1 MSASEV
7 KTPKYDYKKT
17 IFLPDTPFPMRA
29 GLPAKETEIVA
40 RWGTTTEYKKI
51 REASKARPK
60 WVLHDGPPYANGA
73 MHIGHALNNIVKDFM
88 VRSKQMAGYDVD
100 YIPGWDCHGLPI
112 EWKVEEEFRAKGR
125 DKKDISAVEF
135 RKACREYAAKWVEI
149 QKTDRVRM
157 GVVGDFDNPYLTM
170 NYHAEAVIES
180 EFLKVVKNGLV
191 YRGSKPVMWSP
202 VERTSLAEAE
212 VEYQEK
218 TSPAIWVKFPIVS
231 GGPENAFVVIWTTTP
246 WTIPANRAISYNPKI
261 AYGLY
266 QIEAIEEGLEFVPFA
281 KIGDRLVLADA
292 LAEGI
297 FQSAKVA
304 KFTRLQDVNPAGI
317 VCAHPL
323 KDWNSAVNPPPF
335 TGEGDHAQH
344 GGGGASAST
353 AFPSESPHPPRDAR
367 SPFPVNGEGLNAAY
381 AFPVPML
388 VGDHVTDDAGTGFVH
403 TAPSHGAD
411 DYLVWMKSG
420 LKQSDIPFT
429 VDEEG
434 RLTKE
439 APGFE
444 GALIMKIEGT
454 PKEIGKEGDA
464 NPRVIEALKEC
475 GCLLALGRLKHQYP
489 HSWRSK
495 APLIFR
501 NTPQWFIA
509 MDKAVDALNGKTLR
523 QVALA
528 EIDATDWGGDTH
540 KGRIATMVRERPD
553 WLISR
558 QRAWGVPLSLF
569 VDKANNEVLIDD
581 EVNAR
586 IIAAMEKDG
595 ADAWYANDP
604 QEFLGNKYKAEDY
617 EQIHDILDV
626 WFDSGS
632 THAFVLE
639 SRDTLPRPADM
650 YLEGTDQHRGWFQS
664 SLLECCATRGC
675 APYKAVR
682 THGFTVDEKGH
693 KMSKS
698 LGNGMEPQDIANKN
712 GIEILRVLFASADYV
727 QELALGKTMIDQASE
742 TYRKLRNT
750 IRYMLASIKDFA
762 PENTVSHSE
771 LPFLEQWV
779 LARASV
785 VDIEVRAAYA
795 DFDFKRALSA
805 ILDFANLDIS
815 AFYVDVRKDTLYCDP
830 LNSLKRRSAQTVLS
844 ALFKRFLG
852 WLAPICPFTTE
863 EAYLTL
869 YPDTPS
875 IHHQSWEE
883 IPAEWGNEAA
893 LARMAKLRDLRR
905 VVTGALEL
913 KRAAKEIGSSLEA
926 APIVYLQNADIEA
939 ALGDEDLAELC
950 ITSGISIV
958 SENTPDGAF
967 TIEDVKNVG
976 VEFVRASGIKCAR
989 SWKYFDPSTADAK
1002 YPDIT
1007 PRDALAVSEW
1017 VKQYGELE
1025 AL

>member
-7 KTPKYDYKKT
+7 TTPKYDYKKT

-29 GLPAKETEIVA
+29 GLPQKEMEILG
-40 RWGTTTEYKKI
+40 RWGSTDEYKKI
-51 REASKARPK
+51 REASKSRPK
-60 WVLHDGPPYANGA
+60 WVYHDGPPYANGEL
-73 MHIGHALNNIVKDFM
+73 HIGHSLNNILKDFC
-88 VRSKQMAGYDVD
+88 VRARQMAGYDADFV
-100 YIPGWDCHGLPI
+100 PGWDCHGLPI
-112 EWKVEEEFRAKGR
+112 EWKVEEEFRAQGR
-125 DKKDISAVEF
+125 DKKDVSAVEF
-135 RKACREYAAKWVEI
+135 RAACRKFATKWIDI
-149 QKTDRVRM
+149 QKQGRIRL
-157 GVVGDFDNPYLTM
+157 GVVADWDNPYLTM
-170 NYHAEAVIES
+170 NFSSEAIIEA
-180 EFLKVVKNGLV
+180 EFLNVVKNELV
-191 YRGSKPVMWSP
+191 FRGSKPIMWSP

-231 GGPENAFVVIWTTTP
+231 GGPEGAFVIIWTTTP
-246 WTIPANRAISYNPKI
+246 WTIPANRAISFSPKI

-266 QIEAIEEGLEFVPFA
+266 SIDAIEEGLEFTPFA
-281 KIGDRLVLADA
+281 TIGDKIIIADA

-297 FQSAKVA
+297 FANAKVA
-304 KFTRLQDVNPAGI
+304 KYTRHNDVNPASI

-323 KDWNSAVNPPPF
+323 KNWADSN
-335 TGEGDHAQH
+335 
-344 GGGGASAST
+344 GGYQ
-353 AFPSESPHPPRDAR
+353 F
-367 SPFPVNGEGLNAAY
+367 N
-381 AFPVPML
+381 VPML
-388 VGDHVTDDAGTGFVH
+388 AGDHVTDDAGTGFVH

-420 LKQSDIPFT
+420 LPQSEIPFT

-444 GALIMKIEGT
+444 GALVMRIEGNA
-454 PKEIGKEGDA
+454 KDIGKEGDA
-464 NPRVIEALKEC
+464 NPRVLDALKAT
-475 GCLLALGRLKHQYP
+475 GNLLALGRLKHQYP

-495 APLIFR
+495 APIIFR

-509 MDKAVDALNGKTLR
+509 MDKPVPHLGGKTLR
-523 QVALA
+523 EIAMA
-528 EIDATDWGGDTH
+528 EIDKVDWGQESA
-540 KGRIATMVRERPD
+540 KARISTMVRERPD

-558 QRAWGVPLSLF
+558 QRAWGVPLALF
-569 VDKANNEVLIDD
+569 VHKITNEVLKDD

-586 IIAAMEKDG
+586 IITAMHENG
-595 ADAWYANDP
+595 ADAWYEKPA
-604 QEFLGNKYKAEDY
+604 QFFLGDKYKAEDY
-617 EQIHDILDV
+617 EQVHDILDV
-626 WFDSGS
+626 WFDSGC

-639 SRDTLPRPADM
+639 SRPTLPRPADL

-664 SLLECCATRGC
+664 SLLESCATRGE

-682 THGFTVDEKGH
+682 THGFTVDEKGR

-698 LGNGMEPQDIANKN
+698 LGNGMDPMDIANKN
-712 GIEILRVLFASADYV
+712 GIEILRILYGSADYT
-727 QELALGKTMIDQASE
+727 QELAIGKTMLDQASE

-762 PENTVSHSE
+762 PENAVKHND

-785 VDIEVRAAYA
+785 VDSEVREAYA

-815 AFYVDVRKDTLYCDP
+815 AFYVDIRKDTLYCDP
-830 LNSLKRRSAQTVLS
+830 LNSVKRRSAQTVLS

-863 EAYLTL
+863 EAWLTL
-869 YPDTPS
+869 YPDMPS
-875 IHHQSWEE
+875 IHHQSWED
-883 IPAEWGNEAA
+883 IPAEWGNDAA

-926 APIVYLQNADIEA
+926 APIVYLQNADIYA
-939 ALGDEDLAELC
+939 ALGNEDLAELC

-958 SENTPDGAF
+958 NDAAPVDAF
-967 TIEDVKNVG
+967 TIDDVKNVG
-976 VEFVRASGIKCAR
+976 VHFVRADGIKCAR

-1017 VKQYGELE
+1017 VKQNGELE